1 MENIMSQHKTK
12 SNQEFSIERLIKKSR
27 KEHKCC
33 SCKKT
38 IPVKS
43 SYIRT
48 VGVCESMRH
57 NGNEFFSNAW
67 HPACL
72 ADHQGYVA
80 WNLRRQG

>member
-1 MENIMSQHKTK
+1 MSNKSIKTK
-12 SNQEFSIERLIKKSR
+12 SNQEFSRERQVKKAR

-33 SCKKT
+33 SCQKS
-38 IPVKS
+38 IPKSS

-48 VGVCESMRH
+48 VGVCESMSY

-72 ADHQGYVA
+72 EDHQGYVRDS
-80 WNLRRQG
+80 LRRQG